1 MKTAVIYDKWLAGLG
16 GGEVVACTMARILKD
31 TGFNVTLVS
40 QTKIEPGVILKT
52 LNIDVKDIRLEII
65 DDNESKLKQL
75 CVGKD
80 LFINIS
86 FMDYSYGYAKK
97 NIYYVHFP
105 TVPSKSLLKFRS
117 KNRRLNNFYN
127 KYLLAFPSGIFNYV
141 LTFFKVTQFH
151 RFLSPSLK
159 ERIDDRLR
167 AGIYYNLPSRLESY
181 QVFMTHSKYVKKW
194 IKKAWGINAKV
205 LYPPV
210 SLITNHSYLT
220 TKNNWICSVGRYF
233 TLGHGKKQEVMVE
246 AFKKL
251 YSELVTSHY
260 PLVTSLQI
268 HFVGGVGNEPSS
280 LRFIEQL
287 RDQAKGYPIYF
298 HYNVDRKEVED
309 VLLKSRIYWH
319 ATGFG
324 ENPDL
329 DPIKFEHFGIAPVE
343 ALSAGCIPV
352 LFNGG
357 GLPEILKA
365 LNMKPK
371 NHLFD
376 TQKELVEKTKQ
387 LILHFKQTNLL
398 ISEKLIAHFSQS
410 SFKKN
415 FLTSLHE
422 K

>member
-1 MKTAVIYDKWLAGLG
+1 
-16 GGEVVACTMARILKD
+16 
-31 TGFNVTLVS
+31 
-40 QTKIEPGVILKT
+40 
-52 LNIDVKDIRLEII
+52 
-65 DDNESKLKQL
+65 
-75 CVGKD
+75 
-80 LFINIS
+80 
-86 FMDYSYGYAKK
+86 
-97 NIYYVHFP
+97 
-105 TVPSKSLLKFRS
+105 
-117 KNRRLNNFYN
+117 
-127 KYLLAFPSGIFNYV
+127 
-141 LTFFKVTQFH
+141 
-151 RFLSPSLK
+151 
-159 ERIDDRLR
+159 
-167 AGIYYNLPSRLESY
+167 
-181 QVFMTHSKYVKKW
+181 
-194 IKKAWGINAKV
+194 
-205 LYPPV
+205 
-210 SLITNHSYLT
+210 
-220 TKNNWICSVGRYF
+220 
-233 TLGHGKKQEVMVE
+233 MVE